1 MRKALIPLISLLI
14 LAACA
19 SDGPKVKAPVRPTN
33 IQNIG
38 VVSLMGDAIE
48 LTSSGFVGMGADYD
62 RAFLPYWRLKDLI
75 VYTAGAD
82 LSSAYKAVPVAINDE
97 QMRRFVDPAKVPN
110 LDALRKGL
118 QASLTDG
125 NTADAYL
132 VI

>member
-1 MRKALIPLISLLI
+1 MRKALIPRISLLI

-33 IQNIG
+33 LQNIG

-48 LTSSGFVGMGADYD
+48 LTSSGFVGMGADHD
-62 RAFLPYWRLKDLI
+62 RSFVAYWKLRDLI

-82 LSSAYKAVPVAINDE
+82 LGSAYKAVPVTINDE

-110 LDALRKGL
+110 L
-118 QASLTDG
+118 
-125 NTADAYL
+125 
-132 VI
+132 